1 LLNSIEWVVL
11 SLELVWVEIIGI
23 IILIGFYA
31 LFSGL
36 EIAIVGTRRSKVM
49 QLYRKKIRGSSS
61 LYKLKSNPS
70 RMTSSVNLGNTLV
83 NVTSSVLAADVT
95 IKLLG
100 EQGVGIAIGVMT
112 FVILVFGEILPKT
125 YSNIQSEKVA
135 LWFSDFLLAFT
146 YVMYPFVLL
155 LEWITKMFLRIVG
168 GYYYPKLITEEDI
181 KEVVDLGLSEK
192 ALEKEEHEL
201 VHRALEF
208 DDKPILDV
216 MTKKNNIFSLDSE
229 SKLSE
234 VFTKI
239 KEKGF
244 SRIPVYS
251 KDPKNIEGV
260 LHIWDIAKL
269 PEKEHKKTRIGDI
282 TRKPLF
288 IYSNEKI
295 SDLLIELKKNESHM
309 AIILDKDDDL
319 QGIITVEDLLEEIV
333 GDITGEFNRK

>member
-1 LLNSIEWVVL
+1 LKIQSLDFIEI
-11 SLELVWVEIIGI
+11 EIVGI
-23 IILIGFYA
+23 IVLIVLYA

-49 QLYRKKIRGSSS
+49 RLYRKKIRGSSS

-70 RMTSSVNLGNTLV
+70 RMISSVNLGNTLV
-83 NVTSSVLAADVT
+83 NVASSVLAADVA

-100 EQGVGIAIGVMT
+100 NQGVGIAIGVMT

-146 YVMYPFVLL
+146 YVMYPFVLF
-155 LEWITKMFLRIVG
+155 LEWITKLFLRVVG
-168 GYYYPKLITEEDI
+168 GYYYPKPITEEDI

-192 ALEKEEHEL
+192 AIEQEEHEL

-216 MTKKNNIFSLDSE
+216 MTKKKNIFSLDRD
-229 SKLSE
+229 SKLSD
-234 VFTKI
+234 VFVKI

-251 KDPKNIEGV
+251 KDPKKIEGI
-260 LHIWDIAKL
+260 LHIWDIARL
-269 PEKEHKKTRIGDI
+269 PEKEHKITRLGDI
-282 TRKPLF
+282 ARKPLF
-288 IYSNEKI
+288 VYSNEKI
-295 SDLLIELKKNESHM
+295 SDLLVELKKNASHM
-309 AIILDKDDDL
+309 AIILDENDDL

-333 GDITGEFNRK
+333 GDIAGAVDRK